1 MLQIKMEPQYHGL
14 FRFHFKA
21 KQPLGDYAAAPHID
35 YRGLKGGFKWSIYFN
50 VNK

>member
-21 KQPLGDYAAAPHID
+21 KQPHID
-35 YRGLKGGFKWSIYFN
+35 YRGLKGGALSGPFIST
-50 VNK
+50 